1 MTAPSDQAAL
11 AAQIKARV
19 AAQRPAIIQ
28 FMRDLVAIPSIMG
41 DIGAVGR
48 RVIAEMQALGF
59 DEARFDQMG
68 NVIGR
73 VGSGPTVLLYDSHLD
88 TVDVGDKADWGW
100 DPFVGKEEDGVLY
113 AR

>member
-1 MTAPSDQAAL
+1 MPPAPASELVAEIQ
-11 AAQIKARV
+11 ARV

-48 RVIAEMQALGF
+48 RVIEEMERLGF

-73 VGSGPTVLLYDSHLD
+73 VGAGQARPVQNIA
-88 TVDVGDKADWGW
+88 VG
-100 DPFVGKEEDGVLY
+100 
-113 AR
+113 